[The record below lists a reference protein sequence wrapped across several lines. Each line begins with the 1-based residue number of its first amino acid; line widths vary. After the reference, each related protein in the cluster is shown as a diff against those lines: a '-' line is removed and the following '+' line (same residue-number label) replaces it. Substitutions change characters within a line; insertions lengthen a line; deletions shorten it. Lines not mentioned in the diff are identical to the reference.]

1 MRISDW
7 SSDVCSSDLVR
18 LTDGTVA
25 DLPLEFSAVPSLRGA
40 GGSSFVLSAGT
51 PAREAAVH
59 RITLGDDATV
69 ASDDVLRPARD
80 FGLDP
85 SWISRPQA
93 ISFPTADGATA
104 HGIYYPPT
112 NPEVEGP
119 EGERPPLL
127 VMIHGG
133 PTAAARPEMQVGT
146 QYWTSRGFAV
156 VDVNYRGS
164 RSEE

>member
-80 FGLDP
+80 LGLDP

-93 ISFPTADGATA
+93 ISDRKSV
-104 HGIYYPPT
+104 
-112 NPEVEGP
+112 VEGKSVSVRV
-119 EGERPPLL
+119 E
-127 VMIHGG
+127 HGG
-133 PTAAARPEMQVGT
+133 RRNLKKKKKTNTTEKR
-146 QYWTSRGFAV
+146 
-156 VDVNYRGS
+156 
-164 RSEE
+164 